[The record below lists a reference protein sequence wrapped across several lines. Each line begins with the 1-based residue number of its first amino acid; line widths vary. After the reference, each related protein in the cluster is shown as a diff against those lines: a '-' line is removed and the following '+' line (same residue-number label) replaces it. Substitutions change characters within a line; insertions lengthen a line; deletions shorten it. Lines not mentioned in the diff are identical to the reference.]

1 MKTLIFGFNAPM
13 ASFGTASKAKLRDTE
28 SRPTK
33 SAILGMCAAALGY
46 DREAADKLGPL
57 YKLNVAT
64 WSTYR
69 GKIDDYQTI
78 SAFDRARG
86 PMTSFRRAQMTRYD
100 MTTDNKVRK
109 IFLTDVQVRAALW
122 ANEAES
128 EALLEEIGAA
138 LPQPV
143 FSLYAGRRSCP
154 ISLLVPPTIVSTD
167 NPDAAMRDAYFREE
181 IAPTDPPHIARLDR
195 SWTFY
200 SDLYDGASGTRRTE
214 FDQPVVDTPETMT
227 LTRHVG
233 REVLTHDHR

>member
-1 MKTLIFGFNAPM
+1 MQTLLFGFNAPM

-46 DREAADKLGPL
+46 DREAAEQLGAL

-64 WSTYR
+64 WSTY
-69 GKIDDYQTI
+69 GSKIFDYQTI

-86 PMTSFRRAQMTRYD
+86 TMTSFRRAQMTRHD

-109 IFLTDVQVRAALW
+109 IFLTDVRVRVAIW
-122 ANEAES
+122 ADDEEG
-128 EALLEEIGAA
+128 EALLEQIVPA
-138 LPQPV
+138 LREPV
-143 FSLYAGRRSCP
+143 FNLYAGRRNCP
-154 ISLLVPPTIVSTD
+154 ISLMVPAEIVSTE
-167 NPDAAMRDAYFREE
+167 NPDAAMRDAFFREE
-181 IAPTDPPHIARLDR
+181 ITPTDAPHIATLDR

-200 SDLYDGASGTRRTE
+200 SDLYEGASGTRKTE
-214 FDQPVVDTPETMT
+214 FDQPVPGTPETMT

-233 REVLTHDHR
+233 REVLTYDHR